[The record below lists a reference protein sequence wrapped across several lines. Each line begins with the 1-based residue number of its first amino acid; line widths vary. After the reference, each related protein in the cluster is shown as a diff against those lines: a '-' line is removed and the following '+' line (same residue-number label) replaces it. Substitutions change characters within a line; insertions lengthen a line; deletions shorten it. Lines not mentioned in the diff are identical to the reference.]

1 MEIYGYNDGY
11 IGGYN
16 AGCNDGYNG
25 GGVRADAYWR

>member
-11 IGGYN
+11 NGGCN
-16 AGCNDGYNG
+16 AGYNDGYNV